1 MTGTGHGPAKPVAG
15 RPQAPAGAGAARA
28 LGARIDRLPVWGLS
42 RAFFGVLGLSFFFA
56 YFDIS
61 AIGVDMAPMLADL
74 HIPLADSGPP
84 VTWGLIGYVGGSAVF
99 GHLADAIGRRTA
111 LRLSIATLAVGSLL
125 TACSWDLVS
134 VTVFR
139 TLTGFGIG
147 AQIAVA
153 TTLAGELAGR
163 SVRGRTVALSAL
175 GGAVAFV
182 VTPLV
187 GLGLTPFAHTG
198 WRVVFALGAVSAL
211 LLPFSGDR
219 WLPESPRWLAGRGR
233 ADDAERIMADIE
245 RKVTALTGRPLPEPQ
260 VREISPEAAT
270 AGARRLGFAALFQGR
285 LRRRTL
291 VVCALW
297 FLGYF
302 AQYGVST
309 WLPTIYQTGYHLPK
323 SQALNYATMTS
334 LAGFVG
340 CLVAALTVDRIGR
353 RWVTAAGLFL
363 GGLTLLVL
371 ALTGSDSADQV
382 VLWTSIA
389 MVFNFACNISLYVY
403 TPELYPTGAR
413 ALGTSVGG
421 AANRIGVILGPLIVG
436 LVYTGG
442 TGTAGVFA
450 LLGCAALLGS
460 VVSGVFA
467 EETTGRTLEEASA

>member
-1 MTGTGHGPAKPVAG
+1 MSTAAQGASAPTPA
-15 RPQAPAGAGAARA
+15 AGAADRTA
-28 LGARIDRLPVWGLS
+28 VVAARLERLPAS
-42 RAFFGVLGLSFFFA
+42 RWQ
-56 YFDIS
+56 
-61 AIGVDMAPMLADL
+61 
-74 HIPLADSGPP
+74 
-84 VTWGLIGYVGGSAVF
+84 VTVRLLIGAVTF
-99 GHLADAIGRRTA
+99 FEAFDQ
-111 LRLSIATLAVGSLL
+111 LL
-125 TACSWDLVS
+125 TAYTLPDLRAAWHLGGDGATALITIGSIGMLVGALCSGRLADRFGRVRIVFVCLLVS
-134 VTVFR
+134 GLGNLALAACGGPVPFQIVRFVQ
-139 TLTGFGIG
+139 GMAIG
-147 AQIAVA
+147 GQVPVAAAYIAEI
-153 TTLAGELAGR
+153 TR
-163 SVRGRTVALSAL
+163 SHGRGRFVLLYELVFPAGLTVGSFVAAWVIPAWGWRGLYLLA
-175 GGAVAFV
+175 AV
-182 VTPLV
+182 PLV
-187 GLGLTPFAHTG
+187 LAIPVA
-198 WRVVFALGAVSAL
+198 RYV
-211 LLPFSGDR
+211 
-219 WLPESPRWLAGRGR
+219 PESPRWLAGRGR
-233 ADDAERIMADIE
+233 ADDAERTMADIE